1 MLEKKRVSFRP
12 MNEDDLVLMLKWL
25 TDDRVLEFYDGR
37 DKKHTR
43 KRFVSIIQSNGR
55 MRFIES
61 SLNMIQFLSVTHKYI
76 EFRGNFSTNII
87 TMRRKKR
94 FMRWTNLSVSRNI
107 GIWESVQNIAE

>member
-1 MLEKKRVSFRP
+1 MLEEKRVSFRP
-12 MNEDDLVLMLKWL
+12 MSEDDLVLMLKWL
-25 TDDRVLEFYDGR
+25 TDDREIKGI
-37 DKKHTR
+37 HR

-61 SLNMIQFLSVTHKYI
+61 SLNMIQFPSVTHKYT
-76 EFRGNFSTNII
+76 EFRGNFSTNMI
-87 TMRRKKR
+87 TMRRKNR

>member
-1 MLEKKRVSFRP
+1 MLEEKRVSFRP
-12 MNEDDLVLMLKWL
+12 MSEDDLVLMLKWL

-37 DKKHTR
+37 DKSIHR

-61 SLNMIQFLSVTHKYI
+61 SLNMIQFPSVTHKYT
-76 EFRGNFSTNII
+76 EFRGNFSTNMI

>member
-1 MLEKKRVSFRP
+1 MLGKKRVSFRP

-37 DKKHTR
+37 DKKHTQKTIR
-43 KRFVSIIQSNGR
+43 EHYTEQWR

-76 EFRGNFSTNII
+76 EFRGTF
-87 TMRRKKR
+87 RR
-94 FMRWTNLSVSRNI
+94 I
-107 GIWESVQNIAE
+107 